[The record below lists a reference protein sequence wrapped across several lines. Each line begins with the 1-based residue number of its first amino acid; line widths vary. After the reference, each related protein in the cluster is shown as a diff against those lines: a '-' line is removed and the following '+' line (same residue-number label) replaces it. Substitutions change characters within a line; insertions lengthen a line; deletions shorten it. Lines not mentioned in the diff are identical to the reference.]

1 MQGVDIIPK
10 RRGGDINTRKS
21 HQDWLST
28 ISRNPDV
35 IAMTFVPI
43 SSLLGGVPGSGFL
56 SQAIKLY
63 LRCMCPLSP
72 CSWAWLCWTQFAFYS
87 RSSIENSTT
96 IFFSMVEIVT
106 SDQCFRRVVEFIEEW
121 KILWMFL
128 NLVLCW
134 DKCPLHDNNHLFGVY
149 S

>member
-10 RRGGDINTRKS
+10 RRGGDINTGKS

-28 ISRNPDV
+28 ISRIPDV

-106 SDQCFRRVVEFIEEW
+106 SNWCFRRVVEFIEEL
-121 KILWMFL
+121 KILWMFVV
-128 NLVLCW
+128 LVLCW

>member
-1 MQGVDIIPK
+1 MKTAARLNLEVPASSFAKEGVDIIPK
-10 RRGGDINTRKS
+10 RRGGDINTGKS

-28 ISRNPDV
+28 ISRIPDV

-72 CSWAWLCWTQFAFYS
+72 CS
-87 RSSIENSTT
+87 
-96 IFFSMVEIVT
+96 
-106 SDQCFRRVVEFIEEW
+106 
-121 KILWMFL
+121 
-128 NLVLCW
+128 
-134 DKCPLHDNNHLFGVY
+134 
-149 S
+149 